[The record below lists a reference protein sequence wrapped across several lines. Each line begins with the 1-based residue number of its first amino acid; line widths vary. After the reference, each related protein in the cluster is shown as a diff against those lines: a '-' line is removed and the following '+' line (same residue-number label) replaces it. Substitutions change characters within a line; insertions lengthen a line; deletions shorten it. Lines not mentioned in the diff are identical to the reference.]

1 MKKHILS
8 VIAAMAV
15 ATSATLCGCGEK
27 DDGLGTVRVYMPD
40 GAPAVA
46 LSALMDSGY
55 ANTEFTVVTSDMI
68 TSVVSQKT
76 ADMAVMPINAAA
88 KLFNNGMEI
97 TMLSVNTHG
106 NMYMLGK
113 SDSSVT
119 PSDLVGKRIG
129 SIGRGQVPDLTLRM
143 MLDECEVGFEET
155 TGDTAIDGKAA
166 IRYPGQN
173 EALPALLKQ
182 GAVDYAFMPEPAV
195 STAIA
200 KFGFHIVMDAQEQWA
215 ELFGGEY
222 PQACLVAQNS
232 LVQNHP
238 DYIDGFLAALRQ
250 TEVDNWAERNPDKA
264 VQAVKSHFVEG
275 KQSTLE
281 TLSPESIKRCNFST
295 VAAVDA
301 YDTCNKYFNKLV
313 GMSTGLPGGSTVLS
327 SAPTDAFYY
336 KNYKK

>member
-1 MKKHILS
+1 MKKHILLI
-8 VIAAMAV
+8 IAAAAV
-15 ATSATLCGCGEK
+15 AASAALCGCGSK
-27 DDGLGTVRVYMPD
+27 DDDKMGTVHVYMPD

-55 ANTEFTVVTSDMI
+55 ENTEFTVVTSDMI
-68 TSVVSQKT
+68 TGAVTQKT

-106 NMYMLGK
+106 NMYLLGK
-113 SDSSVT
+113 TEESVT
-119 PSDLVGKRIG
+119 PSHLVGKRIG
-129 SIGRGQVPDLTLRM
+129 SIARGQVPDLTLRM
-143 MLDECEVGFEET
+143 MLDECDVKFEET
-155 TGDTAIDGKAA
+155 TGDSAISDKAA

-173 EALPALLKQ
+173 EAVPALLKQ
-182 GAVDYAFMPEPAV
+182 GKIDYAFMPEPAV
-195 STAIA
+195 STAMN

-232 LVQNHP
+232 LVKNHP
-238 DYIDGFLAALRQ
+238 DYIDGFLAALKK
-250 TEVDNWAERNPDKA
+250 TETEKWAENNPEKA
-264 VQAVKSHFVEG
+264 VQAVKSHFVAG
-275 KQSTLE
+275 QSSTLE
-281 TLSPESIKRCNFST
+281 TLSAQSISRCNFST

-301 YDTCNKYFNKLV
+301 YDTCDKYFAKLV

-327 SAPTDAFYY
+327 AKPSDAFYY
-336 KNYKK
+336 KK